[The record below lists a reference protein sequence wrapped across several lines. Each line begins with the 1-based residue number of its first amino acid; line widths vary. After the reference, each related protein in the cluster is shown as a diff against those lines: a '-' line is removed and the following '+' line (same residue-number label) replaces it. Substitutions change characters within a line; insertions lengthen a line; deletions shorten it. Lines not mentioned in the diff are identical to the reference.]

1 MSNEMNRRGFIGRG
15 LSLGAAAAVAGAVP
29 SRVAASDTKPSLAS
43 SRRASTP
50 MMITSHTNDTGRAAA
65 GQAWQV
71 LSAGGSPLDAVER
84 GANIVEL
91 DPDGTGVG
99 WGGLPNAD
107 GVVQL
112 DSSVMDGLTYNAGAV
127 AGIEGIRTPASVAR
141 LVMERT
147 DHLMLVGSYA
157 QQFALDFGFQIED
170 LMTPKSREIWL
181 RWRERQADDDWGP
194 PDHLRKPGGGAAGGG
209 LTDAGFGEAATV
221 REAERWA
228 ELLDLEGRDGPDRDY
243 VLADALIHRYGTT
256 NVLAVDAEGNV
267 SGITTTS
274 GLAWKIPGRVGDSPI
289 IGAGLYVDNDVGA
302 AAVTGRGEDV
312 IKSCSSYFIV
322 GRMAADRTP
331 QQACE
336 DAVAMI
342 RHKYRNVNPDFIP
355 SEKFVAINKAGDYG
369 CAWMPFRNARPRM
382 TVANA
387 DGIHIYEGASVAD

>member
-1 MSNEMNRRGFIGRG
+1 MSDEMNRRGFIGRG
-15 LSLGAAAAVAGAVP
+15 LSMGAAAAFVGKVP
-29 SRVAASDTKPSLAS
+29 QGLAATSPAEAAPRSRATI
-43 SRRASTP
+43 P
-50 MMITSHTNDTGRAAA
+50 MAICAHSNDTGQMAMRRAWAI
-65 GQAWQV
+65 
-71 LSAGGSPLDAVER
+71 LSGGGSAMDAVEV

-91 DPDGTGVG
+91 DADGTGVG

-112 DSSVMDGLTYNAGAV
+112 DASCMDGATYNAGSV

-147 DHLMLVGSYA
+147 DHVMLVGDYA
-157 QQFALDFGFQIED
+157 QKFALGFGFEIQD

-181 RWRERQADDDWGP
+181 RWRENQVADDDWGP
-194 PDHLRKPGGGAAGGG
+194 PDHLRRPEAESTSGGRA
-209 LTDAGFGEAATV
+209 DAGFGAEAAE
-221 REAERWA
+221 READRWA
-228 ELLDLEGRDGPDRDY
+228 ELLDLPGRHGPERDY
-243 VLADALIHRYGTT
+243 VLAEALIHRYGTT
-256 NVLAVDAEGNV
+256 NVLAVDASGNV

-312 IKSCSSYFIV
+312 IKSCASFYICSKM
-322 GRMAADRTP
+322 GEGMTP

-342 RHKYRNVNPDFIP
+342 KHKYRNVNSNFI
-355 SEKFVAINKAGDYG
+355 
-369 CAWMPFRNARPRM
+369 
-382 TVANA
+382 
-387 DGIHIYEGASVAD
+387 